1 MQEKRLSIAPSP
13 GWILLPLRL
22 FLGITFIYAGIQ
34 KLADPQFFD
43 PQKAGYIGKQLAG
56 YATASPL
63 KDFLL
68 HVAVPHAQFF
78 GFLVAFGEVA
88 MGAGALLGLLM
99 RPAAFFGALL
109 SLVFFLSA
117 TWRVYPYF
125 FGSDIVFVFA
135 WLTLLLNGPSHTGL
149 PTIDESLFAPVLRTA
164 NSQQRSPALTR
175 LAMLII
181 GIRPLAEPVT
191 PARNTPQH
199 QGPRRATIQQTRST
213 RRGFLMGLVTGG
225 IGAFGLA
232 AVAMAARILNTQTQA
247 ASPITQ
253 QPTAIATQP
262 PTPSQGDD
270 GNQATPTPAS
280 TDAPAGNKIAQV
292 NAVPNNS
299 SVPFT
304 INSSGEAGMLIRL
317 PSGKFVAYD
326 LRCTHA
332 GCQVDYDP
340 QQHLL
345 VCPCHG
351 AEFDPA
357 QQANPVM
364 GPAET
369 PLTPVTIH
377 IDSTTGTITQV

>member
-1 MQEKRLSIAPSP
+1 MLEKKFPITTSP

-63 KDFLL
+63 KEFLL
-68 HVAVPHAQFF
+68 HVAVPHAQLF
-78 GFLVAFGEVA
+78 GFLVAFGEIA
-88 MGAGALLGLLM
+88 IGAGALVGLLV

-109 SLVFFLSA
+109 SLIFFLSA

-135 WLTLLLNGPSHTGL
+135 WLTLFLNGPSHTGL
-149 PTIDESLFAPVLRTA
+149 PTIDEYLFAPSLQAATIQHP
-164 NSQQRSPALTR
+164 STLTR
-175 LAMLII
+175 LAMLAL
-181 GIRPLAEPVT
+181 GIRPA
-191 PARNTPQH
+191 PQPLTIPNPPP
-199 QGPRRATIQQTRST
+199 QRQLSRQATIQQAKRT
-213 RRGFLMGLVTGG
+213 RRGFIMGVVTGG

-232 AVAMAARILNTQTQA
+232 AIAMAARIINTRDEEA
-247 ASPITQ
+247 PVVIQ
-253 QPTAIATQP
+253 QPTA
-262 PTPSQGDD
+262 TPAPAQSTPQDD
-270 GNQATPTPAS
+270 QNGQATPTAAA
-280 TDAPAGNKIAQV
+280 TDTTNSANKIAQV
-292 NAVPNNS
+292 SAVANNS

-304 INSSGEAGMLIRL
+304 INSSGDAGMLIRL

-345 VCPCHG
+345 ICPCHG

-357 QQANPVM
+357 QQANPVA
-364 GPAET
+364 GPADT

-377 IDSTTGTITQV
+377 IDSNTGVITQA

>member
-1 MQEKRLSIAPSP
+1 MQEKRPAIAPSP
-13 GWILLPLRL
+13 DWILLPLRL
-22 FLGITFIYAGIQ
+22 FLGVTFVYAGIQ

-43 PQKAGYIGKQLAG
+43 PTKAGYIGKQLAG

-68 HVAVPHAQFF
+68 HVAVPHAQLF
-78 GFLVAFGEVA
+78 GFLVAFGEIAIGV
-88 MGAGALLGLLM
+88 GTLLGLLL
-99 RPAAFFGALL
+99 RPAAFFGVLL

-135 WLTLLLNGPSHTGL
+135 WLTLMLKGPSHTGL
-149 PTIDESLFAPVLRTA
+149 PTIDENLFAPASRSTNL
-164 NSQQRSPALTR
+164 QQPPSALTR
-175 LAMLII
+175 IAMLII
-181 GIRPLAEPVT
+181 GTRSLAEPVAQ
-191 PARNTPQH
+191 PVNTH
-199 QGPRRATIQQTRST
+199 QKQMSRRATIQQARRS
-213 RRGFLMGLVTGG
+213 RRGFLMGLITGG
-225 IGAFGLA
+225 VGAFALA
-232 AVAMAARILNTQTQA
+232 AVAMAARIVNTRSEATP
-247 ASPITQ
+247 PITQ

-262 PTPSQGDD
+262 STSNQGDD
-270 GNQATPTPAS
+270 GDQGTPTATTTS
-280 TDAPAGNKIAQV
+280 APTGNKIAQV

-299 SVPFT
+299 GVPFT
-304 INSSGEAGMLIRL
+304 INGSGEAGMLIHL

-377 IDSTTGTITQV
+377 IDSATGTITQA